1 MDLSYSL
8 PHDPPFPGS
17 QPHPYIQD
25 PVLYVS
31 NLPAYVTDESLASAL
46 TGFGPFRPKIIRDG
60 AGSSASGTIEFKF
73 LDKGQ
78 SSPHLSVP
86 SRLLAMYVC

>member
-8 PHDPPFPGS
+8 HHDPSFRGP

-31 NLPAYVTDESLASAL
+31 NLPPYVTDESLASAL

-60 AGSSASGTIEFKF
+60 AGSPASGSIEFKF

-78 SSPHLSVP
+78 SSLSLSIP
-86 SRLLAMYVC
+86 SRRLAMCAC